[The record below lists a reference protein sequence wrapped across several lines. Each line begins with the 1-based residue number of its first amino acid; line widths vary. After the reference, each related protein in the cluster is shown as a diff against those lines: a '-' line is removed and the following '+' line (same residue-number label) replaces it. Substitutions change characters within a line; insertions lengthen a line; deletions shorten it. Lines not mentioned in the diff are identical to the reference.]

1 MIKLI
6 KRIFKIKRYF
16 LVCFHFTEKTGIE
29 GFGSRVFHTDGQYIN
44 IRNCISMM
52 KNQHTDFKR
61 IGIVNII
68 ELTGAEWSD
77 LRK

>member
-1 MIKLI
+1 
-6 KRIFKIKRYF
+6 
-16 LVCFHFTEKTGIE
+16 
-29 GFGSRVFHTDGQYIN
+29 
-44 IRNCISMM
+44 MM

>member
-1 MIKLI
+1 MCAFILQK
-6 KRIFKIKRYF
+6 
-16 LVCFHFTEKTGIE
+16 KTWIE

-44 IRNCISMM
+44 IKNCVSMM